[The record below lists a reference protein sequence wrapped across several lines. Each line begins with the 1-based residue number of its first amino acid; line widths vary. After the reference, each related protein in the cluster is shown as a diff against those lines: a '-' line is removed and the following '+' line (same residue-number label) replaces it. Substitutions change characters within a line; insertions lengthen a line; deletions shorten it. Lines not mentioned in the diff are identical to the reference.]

1 MKKIKTTIIIVIAIV
16 LVTTLA
22 GCAIKIML
30 EGNAGGGS
38 SNTDSEVISAT
49 ESKSESVSES
59 EEVSESTEKS
69 ESEEQNSDNE
79 MAALEFEHYVS
90 YDALQ
95 RNIWYRIENPD
106 SDHAISLTSKDGSVD
121 ILWSY
126 NADKKVFEERDTN
139 TVDISGI
146 ITYVYIDNYTYIK
159 FTGDVSTY
167 CFCISGNPNSEHKV
181 YVQIFNGEIEAAEFE
196 QYKSFTVLQKD
207 IWYKIDNTDTNHS
220 LTLCSKDGSSKIN
233 YDYSKDKKLFEV
245 RTAGGVE
252 IFAIP
257 RYVNIGDYTYVKFT
271 DDVSAYVFS
280 IVGAPNTEYR
290 VYVQK
295 TA

>member
-38 SNTDSEVISAT
+38 TSKDSEVISAT

-59 EEVSESTEKS
+59 EEVSESTEISESDEKTS
-69 ESEEQNSDNE
+69 ESEEQNPEDE
-79 MAALEFEHYVS
+79 MAALEFKHYVS
-90 YDALQ
+90 FAALQ

-106 SDHAISLTSKDGSVD
+106 SDHVISLTSKDGSVD

-126 NADKKVFEERDTN
+126 NADTKVFEARDTN

-159 FTGDVSTY
+159 FTDDVSTY
-167 CFCISGNPNSEHKV
+167 CFNISGNPNTEHKV
-181 YVQIFNGEIEAAEFE
+181 YVQ
-196 QYKSFTVLQKD
+196 
-207 IWYKIDNTDTNHS
+207 
-220 LTLCSKDGSSKIN
+220 
-233 YDYSKDKKLFEV
+233 
-245 RTAGGVE
+245 
-252 IFAIP
+252 
-257 RYVNIGDYTYVKFT
+257 
-271 DDVSAYVFS
+271 
-280 IVGAPNTEYR
+280 
-290 VYVQK
+290 K

>member
-38 SNTDSEVISAT
+38 TSKDSEVISAT

-59 EEVSESTEKS
+59 EEVSESTEIS
-69 ESEEQNSDNE
+69 ESDEQNSDNDI
-79 MAALEFEHYVS
+79 AAL
-90 YDALQ
+90 
-95 RNIWYRIENPD
+95 
-106 SDHAISLTSKDGSVD
+106 
-121 ILWSY
+121 
-126 NADKKVFEERDTN
+126 
-139 TVDISGI
+139 
-146 ITYVYIDNYTYIK
+146 
-159 FTGDVSTY
+159 
-167 CFCISGNPNSEHKV
+167 
-181 YVQIFNGEIEAAEFE
+181 EFE

-207 IWYKIDNTDTNHS
+207 IWYKIDNTDANHFI
-220 LTLCSKDGSSKIN
+220 TLCSKDGSSELN

-245 RTAGGVE
+245 RTEGEVDISSIAV
-252 IFAIP
+252 
-257 RYVNIGDYTYVKFT
+257 YVNIGDYTYVKFT
-271 DDVSAYVFS
+271 DDVSAYAFS
-280 IVGAPNTEYR
+280 IAGDPNTEHR